1 MNHLDNQYHPII
13 QSFLTVAP
21 LLNHL
26 ILDDVTV
33 GIYDTEKLIIN
44 IPAKTFA
51 IQVTPGDPLVEG
63 DIITNAIRQGKEQT
77 DYVPKEL
84 FGFPL
89 MAKAIP
95 LFDENHQIIGG
106 VGIGTS
112 LEKASQLYEVA
123 ESLSAI
129 VEQTSGT
136 INEVAASVNNLAD
149 RVSNI
154 VSKVTEVEE
163 GAKEIGNISA
173 AVRGI
178 SEQSNMLGLNAAIEA
193 ARAGEAGRGFSVVA
207 DEIRKLASSSKEN
220 VGQVDAITA
229 KMQSMIVDLTES
241 FDQINEITETQAA
254 AIEQIS
260 ATAEEISANAEQLSN
275 MVKQSMSRDN

>member
-1 MNHLDNQYHPII
+1 MNHVDNQYHPII

-26 ILDDVTV
+26 ILDDVTI

-51 IQVTPGDPLVEG
+51 LQVKPDDPLVEG

-89 MAKAIP
+89 IAKAIP
-95 LFDENHQIIGG
+95 LFDEHHRVIGG
-106 VGIGTS
+106 IGVGTS
-112 LEKASQLYEVA
+112 LEKANQLYEVA
-123 ESLSAI
+123 ENLSAI
-129 VEQTSGT
+129 VEQTSAT
-136 INEVAASVNNLAD
+136 INEVASSVNNLAD
-149 RVSNI
+149 RSTNI
-154 VSKVTEVEE
+154 VSKVNEVED

-207 DEIRKLASSSKEN
+207 DEIRKLANSSKES
-220 VGQVDAITA
+220 VGQVDKITI
-229 KMQSMIVDLTES
+229 KMQSMIGDLTES

-260 ATAEEISANAEQLSN
+260 ATVAEISSNAEQLSK
-275 MVKQSMSRDN
+275 MVKEKMNTSH